1 MGFFFGTV
9 GFILVP
15 ESYPPTLLQ
24 QRAKKIRFETR
35 NWAIHAKADEMQIDL
50 KSISNKYII
59 RPFVML
65 FLEPILTL
73 VTIYMAIIY
82 GILYLFFEAY
92 PIAFQEQRG
101 WNEGVGALPFISI
114 TIGVLIGAG
123 IIVWTSKTRFAR
135 KMAKH
140 GRVIPE
146 ERLTPMIA
154 GGFIFPAG
162 MFWFAWTSSPH
173 ITWVPQVLAGIP
185 IGAGVLMIFLQGLN
199 YIIDVYLMNANSAI
213 AGNTFVRSL
222 FGAGFPLFA
231 TGM

>member
-1 MGFFFGTV
+1 
-9 GFILVP
+9 
-15 ESYPPTLLQ
+15 
-24 QRAKKIRFETR
+24 
-35 NWAIHAKADEMQIDL
+35 MQIDL

-73 VTIYMAIIY
+73 VTIYMALIY
-82 GILYLFFEAY
+82 GILYLFFKAY

-101 WNEGVGALPFISI
+101 WNGGVGALPFISI

-123 IIVWTSKTRFAR
+123 IIVWISKTRFAR

-146 ERLTPMIA
+146 ERLIPMIV

-162 MFWFAWTSSPH
+162 IFWFAWILNPY
-173 ITWVPQVLAGIP
+173 ITWVPQVLVGIL
-185 IGAGVLMIFLQGLN
+185 INTGVLMIFLQGLN

-213 AGNTFVRSL
+213 TGNTFVRSL

>member
-1 MGFFFGTV
+1 
-9 GFILVP
+9 
-15 ESYPPTLLQ
+15 
-24 QRAKKIRFETR
+24 
-35 NWAIHAKADEMQIDL
+35 
-50 KSISNKYII
+50 
-59 RPFVML
+59 
-65 FLEPILTL
+65 
-73 VTIYMAIIY
+73 
-82 GILYLFFEAY
+82 
-92 PIAFQEQRG
+92 
-101 WNEGVGALPFISI
+101 VGALPFISI

-146 ERLTPMIA
+146 ERLIPMIL
-154 GGFIFPAG
+154 GGFIFPVG
-162 MFWFAWTSSPH
+162 MFWFAWTSNPH

-222 FGAGFPLFA
+222 FGASFPLFA